1 MRNLKPH
8 CTIFM
13 MEMDACVRLSRWLYL
28 RGKTEHYIGSQ
39 GKSFEEQAN
48 DLEIRTEAINQIN
61 PQSEGN

>member
-1 MRNLKPH
+1 
-8 CTIFM
+8 
-13 MEMDACVRLSRWLYL
+13 L